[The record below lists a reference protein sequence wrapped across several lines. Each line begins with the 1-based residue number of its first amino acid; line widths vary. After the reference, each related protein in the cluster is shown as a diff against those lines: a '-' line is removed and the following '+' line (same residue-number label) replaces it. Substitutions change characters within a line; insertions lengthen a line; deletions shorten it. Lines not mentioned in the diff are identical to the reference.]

1 MATQPNS
8 AKRVH
13 VRRLRFLAAGV
24 VCMLLATFVAGIV
37 FGVRAADDFDAVRTS
52 WDDYMDGAEAKGY
65 YLSQIR
71 GAIGYG
77 GLIHHYKDYVAR
89 QDPDLLIQVRR
100 DLGELRRLIL
110 RYELLGVTN
119 EEQVALRQLRAII
132 GSYEIKLEVARDSAA
147 MGRDP
152 AQAEILTKIYDFP
165 ELEPLTFLDAVWR
178 ESRDEATEALNQTVN
193 SGREAIT
200 RWVMFLPILL
210 VTVVVLL
217 WFLRR
222 LLREITD
229 RTRSEAE
236 VVERTSELA
245 VINQSLEAEIVE
257 RTETER
263 ALRTSET
270 RLSEA
275 QRIAHI
281 GNWHWDFADD
291 AMWWSDEVYRI
302 FGYAPGEQG
311 QDLLALFRDCVHA
324 EDRASTMEI
333 FQESYHRHQALN
345 LDHRIVTND
354 GIERTVQEQAEVYF
368 DDAGLAVGLRGTIQD
383 ITERSLAEHELR
395 KLTQVVEQSPASVV
409 ITDTEGTIS
418 YVNPKFVEVTGYT
431 RDEIL
436 GTLLPDL
443 QSGLVAESAYDDM
456 WDTVLAGNTWHGE
469 LHSRKKDGNPF
480 WEYASVA
487 PIKGPDGTITNFI
500 HSREDIT
507 LRKEYEERLLRQANF
522 DDLTDLPNRVLA
534 LDRLSQ
540 AIAGAH
546 HGNRT
551 VVLMHVDMDNYRNV
565 NDLLGRATGDRL
577 LKEVAERLSRCLHKG
592 DTIARLGSDEFL
604 AILPDL
610 SAAVHAEAVAQSI
623 LDAIAR
629 PFILGGQEFFLTAS
643 LGLTVYPSDGY
654 DPHVLMRDAEA
665 AMYRA
670 KERGRNTYRFFTP
683 EMNAQ
688 AVKRQEVEAQL
699 RHALERDELFLHYQ
713 PIVKADTGDVV
724 GAEALLRWQNPDLG
738 LVWPDQLIPIAEE
751 TGLIGPIGAW
761 VLKTACRDARAWH
774 EQGATDLRVT
784 VNISTQQFAEGDLVK
799 DISDA
804 LTESGLAPELLELE
818 VKESLVMA
826 DDPAAAATL
835 AQART
840 LGIRMS
846 IGDFGTGYSA
856 INHLKRFPFDT
867 LRIDR
872 TFVRGLETN
881 PEDQAVTTAII
892 AMAHSLEILVIGE
905 GVETAG
911 EMKFLLGAKCDQV
924 QGFYFSEPLPQEDFT
939 DLLKEGG
946 DGGRV
951 ISI

>member
-1 MATQPNS
+1 
-8 AKRVH
+8 
-13 VRRLRFLAAGV
+13 
-24 VCMLLATFVAGIV
+24 
-37 FGVRAADDFDAVRTS
+37 
-52 WDDYMDGAEAKGY
+52 
-65 YLSQIR
+65 
-71 GAIGYG
+71 
-77 GLIHHYKDYVAR
+77 
-89 QDPDLLIQVRR
+89 
-100 DLGELRRLIL
+100 
-110 RYELLGVTN
+110 
-119 EEQVALRQLRAII
+119 
-132 GSYEIKLEVARDSAA
+132 
-147 MGRDP
+147 
-152 AQAEILTKIYDFP
+152 
-165 ELEPLTFLDAVWR
+165 
-178 ESRDEATEALNQTVN
+178 
-193 SGREAIT
+193 
-200 RWVMFLPILL
+200 MFLPILL
-210 VTVVVLL
+210 VTVAALL
-217 WFLRR
+217 WFLQR
-222 LLREITD
+222 LLREIAD

-245 VINQSLEAEIVE
+245 VINKSLEAEITE
-257 RTETER
+257 RTETES

-275 QRIAHI
+275 QRIAHM
-281 GNWHWDFADD
+281 GNWHWNFADN
-291 AMWWSDEVYRI
+291 AMWWSDEVYHI
-302 FGYAPGEQG
+302 FGYAPGEPK
-311 QDLLALFRDCVHA
+311 QDLLGLFRDRVHP
-324 EDRASTMEI
+324 EDRTSTMEVI
-333 FQESYHRHQALN
+333 QEAYRRHQALN
-345 LDHRIVTND
+345 LDHRIVTSD

-368 DDAGLAVGLRGTIQD
+368 DDASLAVGLRGTIQD
-383 ITERSLAEHELR
+383 ITERSLAEQALR
-395 KLTQVVEQSPASVV
+395 ELTQVVEQSPASVV
-409 ITDTEGTIS
+409 ITDTEGAIS

-436 GTLLPDL
+436 GTQLLDL
-443 QSGLVAESAYDDM
+443 QSGLAAESAYDDM
-456 WDTVLAGNTWHGE
+456 WDTVLAGNSWHGE
-469 LHSRKKDGNPF
+469 LHSRKKNGGPF

-487 PIKGPDGTITNFI
+487 PIRGPDGTVTNFI
-500 HSREDIT
+500 HSKEDIT

-522 DDLTDLPNRVLA
+522 DELTDLPNRVLA

-610 SAAVHAEAVAQSI
+610 DAAVHAEAVAQSI

-688 AVKRQEVEAQL
+688 AVQRQEVEVQL
-699 RHALERDELFLHYQ
+699 RHALERNELFLHYQ
-713 PIVKADTGDVV
+713 PIVKADTGDIV
-724 GAEALLRWQNPDLG
+724 GAEALLRWQNLDLG
-738 LVWPDQLIPIAEE
+738 IVWPDQLIPIAEE

-761 VLKTACRDARAWH
+761 VLQTACQDARAWH
-774 EQGATDLRVT
+774 EQGATSLKVT
-784 VNISTQQFAEGDLVK
+784 VNISAQQFAEGDLVK

-804 LTESGLAPELLELE
+804 LAESGLAPELLELE

-835 AQART
+835 ADARD
-840 LGIRMS
+840 LGIRLS
-846 IGDFGTGYSA
+846 IDDFGTGYSA
-856 INHLKRFPFDT
+856 INHLKRFPFDA
-867 LRIDR
+867 LKVDR
-872 TFVRGLETN
+872 SFIRGLEDNT
-881 PEDQAVTTAII
+881 EDQAVTTAII

-905 GVETAG
+905 GVETA
-911 EMKFLLGAKCDQV
+911 EELKFLLGEGCDQV
-924 QGFYFSEPLPQEDFT
+924 QGFYFSEPLPHEDFT
-939 DLLKEGG
+939 EMLQEGG
-946 DGGRV
+946 DSGRV